1 MIRASILG
9 VALLGGLATAALPAA
24 GTLPFEKEELQTLFG
39 TSNQEKLGKMVR
51 TYYAHIEKEELQKAN
66 KELQK
71 LIEEAGKVA
80 KTAKIADPLLAIED
94 WREII
99 RRGLMVEKPTAAIVG
114 RGDLKV
120 AEMES
125 PIDTRANE
133 KELTGIFN
141 NKLKAYISLP
151 NDFAKVAYPVI
162 LALHTTIDEVKS
174 AKDLTKAK
182 AIDAEVKAWATATF
196 SKELL
201 TKAIVICPVMDI
213 ALRGSDNVSWSRPR
227 WDSDHGALWA
237 FRALSEFIF
246 KNVNHD
252 PSRIYVDGT
261 GEAAAAAMLF
271 CARFPGVL
279 TGAIVRG
286 APPQRID
293 FEKNCRGTPVL
304 FVGDAGKS
312 FHDEWAGKEGLV
324 LAHHPTI
331 DDATLIQWLTD
342 HPKEYSPTKVG
353 IETSDF
359 VYAAGSW
366 FRVTDQDAT
375 RETMRF
381 LIDAAI
387 DREANE
393 VTVVTSEKVSGFE
406 IFLNDRMLDLSKPV
420 KVIHRYVV
428 EIDEATASD
437 EAKAAASEKM
447 KDVVRFNGPVKRIL
461 EDTLQWAYLRPYS
474 NTGEIYVASIRVDL
488 GG

>member
-9 VALLGGLATAALPAA
+9 VALLGGLAAAAIPAA
-24 GTLPFEKEELQTLFG
+24 SSAEDVKAVQSVFG
-39 TSNQEKLGKMVR
+39 TSNLDKLGKMVR
-51 TYYAHIEKEELQKAN
+51 TYYAHVEKDELQKAN

-80 KTAKIADPLLAIED
+80 KTAKLADPLLAIED
-94 WREII
+94 WREIV

-114 RGDLKV
+114 RGDLKL
-120 AEMES
+120 AEMDS
-125 PIDTRANE
+125 PIDTSADE
-133 KELTGIFN
+133 KELAGIFN

-162 LALHTTIDEVKS
+162 LALHTTVDEVKS
-174 AKDLTKAK
+174 AKELTKAK
-182 AIDAEVKAWATATF
+182 AIDTEVKAWANATF

-201 TKAIVICPVMDI
+201 GKAIVICPVMDV

-261 GEAAAAAMLF
+261 GEAASAALLF
-271 CARFPGVL
+271 CSRFPGVL
-279 TGAIVRG
+279 TGAVVRG

-293 FEKNCRGTPVL
+293 FEKNCRGTPLL
-304 FVGDAGKS
+304 FVGGAGKA
-312 FHDEWAGKEGLV
+312 FHDEWAGKEGMV
-324 LAHHPTI
+324 LAHHETL
-331 DDATLIQWLTD
+331 DDATFGQWLAD
-342 HPKEYSPTKVG
+342 HPKEYAPTKIG
-353 IETSDF
+353 IETNDF

-366 FRVTDQDAT
+366 FRVTEQDAT

-381 LIDAAI
+381 LVDAVL
-387 DREANE
+387 DREKNE
-393 VTVVTSEKVSGFE
+393 VKVVTSEKVRGFE

-420 KVIHRYVV
+420 KVVHRYVV
-428 EIDEATASD
+428 EIDEAKADD
-437 EAKAAASEKM
+437 EAKAAAKEKAE
-447 KDVVRFNGPVKRIL
+447 DVVRFNGPVKRIL
-461 EDTLQWAYLRPYS
+461 EDTLEWAFLRPYS
-474 NTGEIYVASIRVDL
+474 NTGEVYVASVRVDL